1 MMSNGLG
8 FSAVRGT
15 GTNGFSHKSL
25 SFARN
30 HKDSKV
36 ITNFSS
42 IFYRLFVDNNQAQ
55 ILKVYG

>member
-1 MMSNGLG
+1 MSNGLG

-36 ITNFSS
+36 DVTEFSS
-42 IFYRLFVDNNQAQ
+42 IFHRLFVDNNQAQ